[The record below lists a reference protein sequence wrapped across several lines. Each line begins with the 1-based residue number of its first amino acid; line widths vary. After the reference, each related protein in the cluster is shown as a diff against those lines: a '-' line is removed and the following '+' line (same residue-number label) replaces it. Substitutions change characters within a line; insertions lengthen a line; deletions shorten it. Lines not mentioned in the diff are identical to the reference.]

1 MTDKELITKI
11 KTEIERR
18 ISFHNKA
25 INSCTGL
32 NNISLTHAAGLK
44 EDEELLSF
52 ISDLEKSEKPEA
64 DLEKEIEI
72 SIRLLNGLHT
82 LEDNKSWYKGRYEE
96 LKELARNFYDLGCSR
111 TAEKYDEI
119 EYNRQRA
126 SGSSEIP
133 KDLEEAAEEYAKEH
147 SFHPCDY
154 DVTPYDCFKAGA
166 KWDKEQMM
174 EEAVEKSVCLVP
186 SAELGRLFEPSVS
199 LFGDELK
206 GYVLGDRV
214 HIIIVKEDEK

>member
-1 MTDKELITKI
+1 MTNAELIAKI
-11 KTEIERR
+11 KAEIERR

-44 EDEELLSF
+44 EGEELLSF
-52 ISDLEKSEKPEA
+52 LSDLEKSLPAKVV
-64 DLEKEIEI
+64 
-72 SIRLLNGLHT
+72 
-82 LEDNKSWYKGRYEE
+82 DNKSLEMEAVSYCFDNGLNISPRV
-96 LKELARNFYDLGCSR
+96 ANDFAQHFYDLGCHR

-133 KDLEEAAEEYAKEH
+133 NDLEEAAEEYAKEH

-154 DVTPYDCFKAGA
+154 DVTPYDSFIAGA
-166 KWDKEQMM
+166 EWDREQMM
-174 EEAVEKSVCLVP
+174 DGAVDGTMHEQPDGTTFLDCQSSFPAGMFNHEEK
-186 SAELGRLFEPSVS
+186 
-199 LFGDELK
+199 
-206 GYVLGDRV
+206 V
-214 HIIIVKEDEK
+214 HIIVVKEDEK